1 MVKREENE
9 DNICHWEECLAQY
22 DTAEDLFNHICA
34 AHIGRKSAGTL
45 SLECKWTGC
54 RAKASKRDHLT
65 SHCRVHVALKP
76 HVCSICTKAF
86 KRPQDLKKHEK
97 IHTEEHQ
104 AQHQR
109 VSKAAAAGMNGN
121 APSGGGKLGAQ
132 PRGQLSQPAQ
142 AQTGAPASASISQLA
157 NPYQFSFPPLGFA
170 YPGLAGAQQP
180 QQAVAATAT
189 NGHHPQQQQQHAAAA
204 HHLQQQQHQQPG
216 QFPLGGANA
225 DQLAQFIA
233 LQQQLNSQAQMAAAT
248 GLSLPSS
255 TIPNLQANLSGAL
268 AMQLNQMLGAQ
279 AMQYLQGVPAMYPY
293 GGFGFSAA
301 PNQQGLPPTGS
312 HAALPSGM
320 PAPHTTAAPQGSSLY
335 PTLPQSLYAPN
346 GSSSLPPPIPSIAA
360 QQPQQQ
366 TSLHPMHRAA
376 KPEEHPS
383 PASSSR
389 SQESGSYSSSLSPR
403 NLPALSP
410 ASSLTPEGSFSPT
423 PGPEQQRKLQSD
435 NRVAGKKRGFEEAT
449 GQLLSNLTNKRFQDA
464 DAVNA
469 QLDSLSSFLLTPD
482 VHHQPLAPHGSY
494 VPGQNYH
501 DDAASSSGSENGSIG
516 PRFEHEEVD
525 AINQLL
531 LSLNQTLDSEL
542 STTTTPGAGQTSHL
556 GDFHSLPGS
565 APQTSHGVH
574 ASQPP
579 SAASAY
585 PTLPATSLYPSLP
598 AGLGYP
604 NLFQHNGHQAFD
616 PSGMLHQQ
624 SQQKSVPAPSLSHD
638 YRPTQYHHVA
648 RLQRAAPSASAPPQ
662 IEPEMDIDED
672 VKDAAKA
679 LLLAGAVNRARSVP
693 DSKPTLPSLT
703 TAVGV
708 HKPTTDLRLPPIVTA
723 TSGSARLPPIR
734 DLLSFRSPSSSAS
747 NDRAESPISPVA
759 SSSSS
764 STLPLYPSLS
774 SIQSSSSLRPVS
786 AGGVERLT
794 HRVHKLRLPST
805 SSLGDEPSASSVRE
819 DEADLSASSGEED
832 EDHPTLFKKS
842 RVESPMGVTTPSAA
856 SERGSV
862 TPEPLLIKKEE
873 DADLDEQGEELDAAH
888 QEEDKKADLAR
899 QELEARAKVI
909 ERRKAVI
916 AYLAMYVN
924 HKYREQLARKSMA
937 QVRKAIKK
945 PSPLSQEQQGLKAE
959 H

>member
-1 MVKREENE
+1 
-9 DNICHWEECLAQY
+9 LQ
-22 DTAEDLFNHICA
+22 
-34 AHIGRKSAGTL
+34 
-45 SLECKWTGC
+45 
-54 RAKASKRDHLT
+54 
-65 SHCRVHVALKP
+65 
-76 HVCSICTKAF
+76 ICTKAF

-104 AQHQR
+104 AQHHR
-109 VSKAAAAGMNGN
+109 VSKAAAAGMSGNG
-121 APSGGGKLGAQ
+121 PSGGKLGAQ
-132 PRGQLSQPAQ
+132 PRGPLSQQQQQAQ
-142 AQTGAPASASISQLA
+142 AQAGAGQIPQLA
-157 NPYQFSFPPLGFA
+157 AAAYPFSFPSLGFS
-170 YPGLAGAQQP
+170 YPGLPG
-180 QQAVAATAT
+180 
-189 NGHHPQQQQQHAAAA
+189 QQQQQHPSTAGGPQQSQSHQQAGAAA
-204 HHLQQQQHQQPG
+204 HHLQQQQQHQQPG

-293 GGFGFSAA
+293 GNFGFSAPPA
-301 PNQQGLPPTGS
+301 PTGS
-312 HAALPSGM
+312 HASIAASM
-320 PAPHTTAAPQGSSLY
+320 PAPHPTSTSSSTSQQSHGSSSLY
-335 PTLPQSLYAPN
+335 PTLPQSLYPQN
-346 GSSSLPPPIPSIAA
+346 GSVLLPPISSAPA
-360 QQPQQQ
+360 QHHHQSQPQQQ
-366 TSLHPMHRAA
+366 QQQAQPQQTSLPPLHRAA

-389 SQESGSYSSSLSPR
+389 SHESGSYSSSLSPR

-423 PGPEQQRKLQSD
+423 PGPEQQRKLHSENQ
-435 NRVAGKKRGFEEAT
+435 VAGKKRGFEEAT
-449 GQLLSNLTNKRFQDA
+449 GQLLSNLTNKRFQDQ

-469 QLDSLSSFLLTPD
+469 QLDSLSTFLFTPD
-482 VHHQPLAPHGSY
+482 AHHPPLPPHGAGAGAY
-494 VPGQNYH
+494 VPGQNQH
-501 DDAASSSGSENGSIG
+501 DDAASSSGSENGSTG

-531 LSLNQTLDSEL
+531 LSLNQSLDSEL
-542 STTTTPGAGQTSHL
+542 PATASSSNAQSAAHHHGGGG
-556 GDFHSLPGS
+556 GDYHPLPGS
-565 APQTSHGVH
+565 APQSSHGAH
-574 ASQPP
+574 TSQAS
-579 SAASAY
+579 SAAASYAAHA
-585 PTLPATSLYPSLP
+585 PLASTSLYPSLP

-604 NLFQHNGHQAFD
+604 SMYSQNGHAAYD
-616 PSGMLHQQ
+616 PSGMLHHQ
-624 SQQKSVPAPSLSHD
+624 SQHKSVPAPSLAHD

-662 IEPEMDIDED
+662 IEPDMDIDED
-672 VKDAAKA
+672 VKDAAEA

-693 DSKPTLPSLT
+693 TSKPTLPSLS

-708 HKPTTDLRLPPIVTA
+708 HAPADELRLPPIVT
-723 TSGSARLPPIR
+723 TSSASARLPPIR
-734 DLLSFRSPSSSAS
+734 DLLSLRTSPANNDSIESPSS
-747 NDRAESPISPVA
+747 PIA

-764 STLPLYPSLS
+764 TPPLYPSLS
-774 SIQSSSSLRPVS
+774 SIQSSSSSRPVS

-805 SSLGDEPSASSVRE
+805 SSSGDEPSAGSVRE
-819 DEADLSASSGEED
+819 DDADLSASSGEED
-832 EDHPTLFKKS
+832 EDRPTLFKKS
-842 RVESPMGVTTPSAA
+842 RVDSPVTATPSSNSG
-856 SERGSV
+856 SESGSV
-862 TPEPLLIKKEE
+862 TPEPAAIKKEE
-873 DADLDEQGEELDAAH
+873 DAADFAVEALDPDA
-888 QEEDKKADLAR
+888 DKKDELAR
-899 QELEARAKVI
+899 QELDARAKMI

-945 PSPLSQEQQGLKAE
+945 PSPLSHEQSSAIKAE